1 MKQLPN
7 EEAHIWS
14 LPQLNGLSLFRAR
27 IVTYAFKRH
36 MHDFFVVGLIEN
48 GVQKFSYRRAEHF
61 TPPTG
66 IIVLNPGE
74 AHTGESAVQGGF
86 EYRAFY
92 PDTDLMRRV
101 ASDIQ
106 GFEHDLPFFGQPVI
120 HDAALF
126 QHIYNLHR
134 TLETNHPSLEQE
146 SRLVWVLAQLITRH
160 ADAGFRLRPVK
171 PERYETR
178 RIRQYIEDHYAED
191 IRLDELAALVHW
203 NPFYLLRVFRND
215 VGLPPHAYLETVRV
229 QRACEFLTQK
239 MGLAEVAYSTGF
251 SSQSHFTTSFKSLIG
266 VTPGQYVKAFHA

>member
-191 IRLDELAALVHW
+191 IRLDELAALVH
-203 NPFYLLRVFRND
+203 
-215 VGLPPHAYLETVRV
+215 
-229 QRACEFLTQK
+229 
-239 MGLAEVAYSTGF
+239 
-251 SSQSHFTTSFKSLIG
+251 
-266 VTPGQYVKAFHA
+266 